1 MAEATGLSQAAVSYA
16 LRGLQVPVETQERV
30 RDAARE
36 LGYEVNPIARALASG
51 RTGTVGVL
59 CGSLEDLWQQGLAVA
74 LSRALLAQ
82 DRYAIIADANGDP
95 AREVRMVRQLREQQV
110 DGVIVFPLDPVG
122 AHWADLAAAV
132 PVVAIGDALARVA
145 GAGRV
150 LFDNKQGI
158 RLAME
163 HLAGKGH
170 RRIAVFTPSLPSTPE
185 RPAELL
191 AISEAERLGLDI
203 SLDTSPASVSGA
215 ADAAHLVL
223 GADDPPTAV
232 FCQSDSMAYG
242 VYLAAQRLGLT
253 IPDDV
258 SVLGYDDHQMS
269 ELLSPPLTTFGW
281 DVEGIVLT
289 AVDQLV
295 AAIDDDAKFRR
306 AVFEPT
312 LRERG
317 STGPPRR

>member
-1 MAEATGLSQAAVSYA
+1 MAEATGLSPAAVSYA

-30 RDAARE
+30 REAARE

-95 AREVRMVRQLREQQV
+95 TREVRMVRQLREQQV

-122 AHWADLAAAV
+122 EHWAELAAAV

-150 LFDNKQGI
+150 LFDNKRGI

-163 HLAGKGH
+163 HLAEKGH

-191 AISEAERLGLDI
+191 AISESERLGLDI

-215 ADAAHLVL
+215 ADAAHNVL

-242 VYLAAQRLGLT
+242 VYLAAQRLGLR
-253 IPDDV
+253 IPEDV

-281 DVEGIVLT
+281 DVEGIVVT
-289 AVDQLV
+289 AVDQLL
-295 AAIDDDAKFRR
+295 AAIDEDAKFRR
-306 AVFEPT
+306 AVFEPM